1 EEEETVKKEAET
13 LLAPK
18 KSKAST

>member
-1 EEEETVKKEAET
+1 DEEEPVKKEAET